1 MTLARLSSAAL
12 FATLLSAC
20 AHGGSSAR
28 VCNGGQ
34 ATTAGAPEH
43 AQAQRFVVLADEAS
57 ATPTSA
63 DACDPAPALNC
74 DVFSSSPHPWCNT
87 QPYAGGGF

>member
-12 FATLLSAC
+12 FAALLSAC

-34 ATTAGAPEH
+34 ATAGAPAH

-63 DACDPAPALNC
+63 DACDPAPAPNC

-87 QPYAGGGF
+87 QPYAGGGA